1 MTHGKR
7 TEWEVVIVGG
17 LGVLFL
23 FLYYQQPYTVSA
35 LRWLGIQGAPA
46 AYRDWNEYIVVSS
59 IWLLWLPILSLAF
72 FGKGELS
79 QYGLARGDG
88 KQGALWA
95 LGMYLLMLPVLYYV
109 AQRPEFRAYY
119 PLDKRVLTDPAY
131 AVYFSVAY
139 GYYLFC
145 WEFFFR
151 GFLTFGLYRWLGWWG
166 VGLQAAA
173 FALLHY
179 GKPLPEVLGSIPAAF
194 ALSWLA
200 LRVRSFLPC
209 FWVHWAVQLTLDA
222 LLILGH
228 GAELRAPQ
236 M

>member
-7 TEWEVVIVGG
+7 GEWEVVIVGG

-131 AVYFSVAY
+131 AVYFSIAY

-209 FWVHWAVQLTLDA
+209 FWVHWAVQEKNKRSER
-222 LLILGH
+222 G
-228 GAELRAPQ
+228 
-236 M
+236 

>member
-1 MTHGKR
+1 
-7 TEWEVVIVGG
+7 V
-17 LGVLFL
+17 
-23 FLYYQQPYTVSA
+23 
-35 LRWLGIQGAPA
+35 
-46 AYRDWNEYIVVSS
+46 
-59 IWLLWLPILSLAF
+59 
-72 FGKGELS
+72 
-79 QYGLARGDG
+79 
-88 KQGALWA
+88 A
-95 LGMYLLMLPVLYYV
+95 LGMYLLMLPLLYYV

-179 GKPLPEVLGSIPAAF
+179 GKPLLEVLGSIPAAF
-194 ALSWLA
+194 ALSWVA
-200 LRVRSFLPC
+200 LRVKSFLPC

-222 LLILGH
+222 FLILGQPK
-228 GAELRAPQ
+228 AP
-236 M
+236 